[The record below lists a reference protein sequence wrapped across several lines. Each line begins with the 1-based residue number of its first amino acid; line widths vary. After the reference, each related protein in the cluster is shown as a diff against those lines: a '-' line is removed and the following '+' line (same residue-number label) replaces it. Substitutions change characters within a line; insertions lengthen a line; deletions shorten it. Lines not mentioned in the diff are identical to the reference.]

1 MHFRYKT
8 CTMADSSLHRKR
20 SKGVKVNYL
29 TRDKKLNAVKHIL
42 PHFFCNSKLKSL
54 EICSFHVT
62 CTKNAIPH
70 IYHPANTNLHSEE
83 TQVPR
88 T

>member
-1 MHFRYKT
+1 
-8 CTMADSSLHRKR
+8 MADSSLHRKK

-42 PHFFCNSKLKSL
+42 PHFLQFQTK
-54 EICSFHVT
+54 VT
-62 CTKNAIPH
+62 GDLQFSCDMHKNAIPH